1 MDEYKIPFSSD
12 LAGAN
17 ETMMPFRAI
26 AKDMNDKMQPTL
38 KALQIYQQHFPSI
51 HDTFGQVGLSINN
64 IYAPLL
70 EYQNTLLEA
79 TRASSKW
86 HKLLIESDAL
96 KQIRAVSEMW
106 KTNFDF
112 DLSALSISDFRVG
125 VVTQELE
132 QVITEN
138 PEEVAEK
145 LLFKEIPEPSNEVES
160 RIFKI
165 LYEFR
170 QVPAN
175 SSNISDKAYDSQSE
189 NVPDKKIKKSHDSP
203 AFYKDKMWY
212 AEVILG
218 LMIEQIY
225 NTTIGI
231 NPGNTIG
238 FALLL
243 SCFVRFIS
251 INDRK

>member
-1 MDEYKIPFSSD
+1 
-12 LAGAN
+12 
-17 ETMMPFRAI
+17 MMPFRAI

-51 HDTFGQVGLSINN
+51 YGTFGQVALSINN
-64 IYAPLL
+64 IYAPMLG
-70 EYQNTLLEA
+70 YQSPLLEA
-79 TRASSKW
+79 TRVSAKW

-106 KTNFDF
+106 KTNFDL

-138 PEEVAEK
+138 PETVAEK

-160 RIFKI
+160 RVFKI

-170 QVPAN
+170 QVPIN
-175 SSNISDKAYDSQSE
+175 SPQLSGTTNDSTSK
-189 NVPDKKIKKSHDSP
+189 NVPENKVDDTHNSP
-203 AFYKDKMWY
+203 AFFKNKLWY
-212 AEVILG
+212 AE
-218 LMIEQIY
+218 EIY
-225 NTTIGI
+225 STLLTIIVERIYSITIGD

-238 FALLL
+238 FVLLL
-243 SCFVRFIS
+243 SCLLRFIS
-251 INDRK
+251 KNKD